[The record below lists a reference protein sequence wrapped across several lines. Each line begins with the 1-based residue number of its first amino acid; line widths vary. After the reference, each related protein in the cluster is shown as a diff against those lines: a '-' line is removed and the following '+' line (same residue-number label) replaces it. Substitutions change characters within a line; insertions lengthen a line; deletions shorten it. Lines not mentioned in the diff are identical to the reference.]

1 MTVEIIDLES
11 SASSCANLGDFPK
24 SRYTSIG
31 GLDFN
36 DNPMLCAGMEFLDA
50 KGDCFTWKDSSWQ
63 AYSSL
68 VVGRGYS
75 AWCPSPFP
83 KESHRLIVAGGS
95 NKTSI
100 FSATF
105 ELQFYDENNK
115 LLKNNYWHMGTKIVL
130 KYAVVLVPFGGCQW
144 TVLSPFEP

>member
-36 DNPMLCAGMEFLDA
+36 DNPMLCAGYEFLDA
-50 KGDCFTWKDSSWQ
+50 KEDCFTWKDSSWQ
-63 AYSSL
+63 TFSSL
-68 VVGRGYS
+68 VVGRGNS

-83 KESHRLIVAGGS
+83 KESHKLIVAGGF
-95 NKTSI
+95 NKTGISL
-100 FSATF
+100 ATLS
-105 ELQFYDENNK
+105 EK
-115 LLKNNYWHMGTKIVL
+115 LLVGINIQCKNDHLKEVL
-130 KYAVVLVPFGGCQW
+130 FTITIK
-144 TVLSPFEP
+144 